1 MNIFITGTSSGL
13 GYALAKRFLDDH
25 HMVYGVSRKSNETLD
40 TYDNFKFLSQDL
52 ADLSYAGIH
61 LANFFEREKVEGL
74 DLVVLNAGIINDIKD
89 MKDTSIEELKRI
101 MDINVWSNKVILDTL
116 FQTVRNVRQVAA
128 ISSGAARSG
137 ARGWNGYAISKAALN
152 ILIRLYSNEQPDTH
166 FSSIAPGLIDTQL
179 QDYISSLPKKDKY
192 PVVARL
198 QDARGTK
205 DMPVP
210 EEAAPILIKAF
221 MKALDQESG
230 NEMDVRKI

>member
-52 ADLSYAGIH
+52 GNHSYAGIH
-61 LANFFEREKVEGL
+61 LANFFEREKVEDL

-116 FQTVRNVRQVAA
+116 FQTIRNVRQVAA

-230 NEMDVRKI
+230 NEMDVRKM

>member
-1 MNIFITGTSSGL
+1 M

>member
-1 MNIFITGTSSGL
+1 M

-116 FQTVRNVRQVAA
+116 FQTIRNVRQVAA